1 MTEADSTASVTMT
14 AAWAETVPKRP
25 LTASTG
31 TCTTQSCVTPAAA
44 SESGVSQRSLRSESG
59 AISSPS
65 SAGVNI
71 GRQRG
76 SKSGS
81 SPPSTPLCLKIPET
95 MSERTS
101 AAIIS
106 AVKRMTLR
114 HPSRRHTSQRISA

>member
-1 MTEADSTASVTMT
+1 MT

-81 SPPSTPLCLKIPET
+81 SPLCLKIPEI